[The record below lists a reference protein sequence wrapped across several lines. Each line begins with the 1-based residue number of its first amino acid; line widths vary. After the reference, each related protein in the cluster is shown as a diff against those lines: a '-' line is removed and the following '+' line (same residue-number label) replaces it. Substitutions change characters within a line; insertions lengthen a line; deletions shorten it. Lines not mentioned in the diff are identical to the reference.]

1 MIKKILKKLEKIKE
15 RKDKIKFL
23 VKELKKT
30 KDKKLK
36 TQIEAIID
44 QLVEEENLE
53 ERIELKQ
60 PLQGRQERTFRLQT
74 LEEQLPKIVTRRGG
88 AEPEK
93 VDYKIKKGTNYETI
107 DSLETSTDPT
117 KKDISSELNLAPTK
131 VEEIYESQSAQDDPK
146 YTNQKQNREEMEA
159 LQTERLETQQSLT
172 TQDILKRKK
181 PKEIE
186 VKYEPV

>member
-1 MIKKILKKLEKIKE
+1 MEEILKKLEKIEE

-23 VKELKKT
+23 VIELKKA
-30 KDKKLK
+30 KNKKLK
-36 TQIEAIID
+36 EQIEIIID
-44 QLVEEENLE
+44 QLVKEENLE

-60 PLQGRQERTFRLQT
+60 PLQGKPERTFRLQT
-74 LEEQLPKIVTRRGG
+74 LEEQLPQIVTRREG

-117 KKDISSELNLAPTK
+117 KKDMTGDLNLAPTK
-131 VEEIYESQSAQDDPK
+131 VEEIYDSQSAQEDPK

-159 LQTERLETQQSLT
+159 LQAERLETQQSFT